1 MTTTI
6 TPIFDLEFIQG
17 IPRDFVVTDWA
28 DLEGELVDLTDYK
41 AHLTVRTKAG
51 EQEAL
56 LLDMKSGPDASDI
69 KGIQVFPHQVI
80 CHFTVEQTEAM
91 QPLPGVRP
99 VRGSPSSAPAY
110 RAGVYELRVTS
121 PAGVPYP
128 VMRGDVYITLGVVD
142 DE

>member
-28 DLEGELVDLTDYK
+28 DWEGKLIDLTDYK

-51 EQEAL
+51 EKEKL
-56 LLDMKSGPDASDI
+56 LIDMKSGPDATDL
-69 KGIQVFPHQVI
+69 KGIQVFPHQI
-80 CHFTVEQTEAM
+80 LCHFTADMTEAM
-91 QPLPGVRP
+91 EPLPGARP
-99 VRGSPSSAPAY
+99 VRGSPSSAPVY
-110 RAGVYELRVTS
+110 KAGVYELRVTS
-121 PAGVPYP
+121 PQNVPYP
-128 VMRGDVYITLGVVD
+128 VIRGDVYITLGVVD